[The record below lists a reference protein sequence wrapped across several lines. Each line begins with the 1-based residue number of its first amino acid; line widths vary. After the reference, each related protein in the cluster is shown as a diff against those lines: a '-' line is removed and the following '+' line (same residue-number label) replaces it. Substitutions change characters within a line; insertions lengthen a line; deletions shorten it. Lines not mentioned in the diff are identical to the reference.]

1 MRMSETEIYEY
12 ARQLLD
18 AHGDRAEVEAAQMAC
33 SCEEQG
39 NNELAQNWRRV
50 EKALRL
56 MRGPRTTGSSAW
68 RSSNPSSSVSKTPA
82 PVIERSP

>member
-1 MRMSETEIYEY
+1 MTGVKPTVLVHGLASPAASKKEAGAMRMSETDIYEY

-18 AHGDRAEVEAAQMAC
+18 AHGDKAEVEAAQMAR

-56 MRGPRTTGSSAW
+56 MRGPNES
-68 RSSNPSSSVSKTPA
+68 
-82 PVIERSP
+82 